1 MANIGTADIGVAVV
15 DNVITAPGR
24 RRSRVTLTI
33 PNTTNVTY
41 PAGGV
46 PLSAPA
52 LGGLRGIVAAVKVI
66 GQTVIAGDTNPVWAW
81 NGSTTAPKLAAYQ
94 GGSVGTAPFREFSG
108 NLTQNATVLT
118 VEVEPG

>member
-1 MANIGTADIGVAVV
+1 MANIGTADIGMAVV
-15 DNVITAPGR
+15 DNVVSAPGR

-66 GQTVIAGDTNPVWAW
+66 AQTPIAGDNNLLWDW
-81 NGSTTAPKLAAYQ
+81 NGSTTAPKLAAYR
-94 GGSVGTAPFREFSG
+94 TAGAVSTPFGEFTG
-108 NLTQNATVLT
+108 NLTQNANVIT